1 MLLLAGLLVCSLAT
15 FATESSQN
23 DGSMLLA
30 QYQSQEQAVWASYVS
45 NGRLASI
52 KILIRGNEVVA
63 YANGSMYG
71 RDNWQYISPKAPI
84 KRTHPNYDGAEI
96 ARQFNNRADL
106 YISGR
111 TVPVYF

>member
-1 MLLLAGLLVCSLAT
+1 MLLLAGLLACSVSA

-23 DGSMLLA
+23 DSMLLA

-45 NGRLASI
+45 NGRLMSI
-52 KILIRGNEVVA
+52 KILIKGNEVVA
-63 YANGSMYG
+63 YANGSLYG
-71 RDNWQYISPKAPI
+71 QDNWQYISPKAPI

-106 YISGR
+106 YIGGQ
-111 TVPVYF
+111 TLVVYF